1 MIENDLKKGTSR
13 RALLKWSATG
23 SLPLILADA
32 NSISGPRRNS
42 EVMTFSIKNQLPSI
56 LQIKSFTRQREQSMT
71 FYVLLHQSQIQLLL
85 CHQKDW
91 ISPGFTLASN
101 TKHRKTVVQHFQI
114 EFHHSIPCLLLSAL
128 RCPSFTFLKSYVYCV
143 MFAHTLMHAC
153 TTNVIWEDLFFGK
166 KCRGALLLL
175 RWSNPIFQ
183 YYHK

>member
-1 MIENDLKKGTSR
+1 
-13 RALLKWSATG
+13 
-23 SLPLILADA
+23 
-32 NSISGPRRNS
+32 
-42 EVMTFSIKNQLPSI
+42 
-56 LQIKSFTRQREQSMT
+56 MT

-91 ISPGFTLASN
+91 ISPGFTRATLSTEKLYNIFKLNSN
-101 TKHRKTVVQHFQI
+101 S
-114 EFHHSIPCLLLSAL
+114 SIPCLLLSAL

-183 YYHK
+183 YYHKQLYNIAIYTHTQECIYHVQTKIVSFMDKHCSTSVFFLADI